1 MECVSPACS
10 ISLRYSPPAYW
21 LALSEW
27 WISPTTGPPAAKH
40 HRKGVTA
47 KLCAHVILYGPANNL
62 ARSYTLHT
70 RQIKPAFVR
79 VEIGG
84 IGQPNGIGIR
94 Q

>member
-1 MECVSPACS
+1 MSEPSLCDQLAIVSTS
-10 ISLRYSPPAYW
+10 V
-21 LALSEW
+21 LAGPV
-27 WISPTTGPPAAKH
+27 IVVDKSPTTGPPAAKH

-79 VEIGG
+79 VDIGD

>member
-1 MECVSPACS
+1 MSEP
-10 ISLRYSPPAYW
+10 SLFDQ
-21 LALSEW
+21 LA
-27 WISPTTGPPAAKH
+27 IFPTSVLAGPVRVVDKPDNRPPAAKH

-70 RQIKPAFVR
+70 RQIKPASVR
-79 VEIGG
+79 VDIGD